1 MEGYHI
7 ELKFDEMEIK
17 DIVNQIKEVIEKSEA
32 MKLRGGVVAKSLQ
45 VSEAKLDSSW
55 KYFLTYYPL
64 TGDLTITVKRFEKQ
78 PTSYAILKI
87 TDKIVEVEDFNSFIE
102 KIAKMYIA
110 LKYLRKDLIGKE
122 EAKEKRVRA
131 FF

>member
-1 MEGYHI
+1 MEEYHI

-17 DIVNQIKEVIEKSEA
+17 DVVEQIKEVVERSEA

-87 TDKIVEVEDFNSFIE
+87 TDKIVEAEDFNSFIE

-110 LKYLRKDLIGKE
+110 LKYLRKDLVGKE
-122 EAKEKRVRA
+122 EAKEKRVKT